1 MPAKEEARRRRDGVR
16 GAGMGRGKDKW
27 PSTGLQLGGVL
38 SARKDWKRGGSGGEA
53 VPEPFLFQLRNSFYF
68 RMNILSSG
76 NGDVAQMPPGCSGN
90 TTRGHKASRRGGGSV
105 YPTAGS
111 CRALV
116 GQGTSRTWW
125 TSSAKGERNSQ
136 LETFSWA
143 RAVFCWRT
151 HNSTFGDNGA
161 AFGEMLPNG
170 PTPCGHK
177 EGRERQG
184 LMSPASTHVPG
195 FGEGG
200 CVLSCLFNLPG
211 YVAT

>member
-1 MPAKEEARRRRDGVR
+1 MGSAAQGRGEGRTNSPAPGCSSAGFCLQGRTGSEEAVV
-16 GAGMGRGKDKW
+16 GKLFLN
-27 PSTGLQLGGVL
+27 PFYFCSET
-38 SARKDWKRGGSGGEA
+38 
-53 VPEPFLFQLRNSFYF
+53 FLFQLRNSFYF
-68 RMNILSSG
+68 RMNISSSG
-76 NGDVAQMPPGCSGN
+76 NGDIAQMPPGCSGN

-116 GQGTSRTWW
+116 GQGMSRTWW

-151 HNSTFGDNGA
+151 RNSTFGNNGA

-200 CVLSCLFNLPG
+200 CVLSCLSNQPG
-211 YVAT
+211 HVAT